1 MAAVT
6 PKHPCLY
13 FIITCP
19 FYNLLP
25 WYKAFAVHNNFPGA
39 DGAAW
44 AVPAVV
50 KPGTAFSRVT
60 RMSSPFISISR
71 WQPIWRPAVFI
82 LLAALLLW
90 AGGLTICPFRALT
103 GLPCLTCGM
112 THAWAAFLSGH
123 FRQAFQYH
131 PCFPLALPAVLAWA
145 GRHSRF
151 GRVWWQ
157 SRVFWLSLLAAL
169 LLCHAV
175 RMTVC
180 FPDGPY
186 PMTKTANSLLAHIP
200 PLFNPIPIHSPSPP
214 AP

>member
-19 FYNLLP
+19 FYNLPLGTSRLLSATIFQAP
-25 WYKAFAVHNNFPGA
+25 TKQPG
-39 DGAAW
+39 GAGGRQA
-44 AVPAVV
+44 
-50 KPGTAFSRVT
+50 GTAISRVT
-60 RMSSPFISISR
+60 RMSSPSIIIPR
-71 WQPIWRPAVFI
+71 WQPVWRPAIFTLV
-82 LLAALLLW
+82 AALLLW
-90 AGGLTICPFRALT
+90 VGGLTICPFRALT

-123 FRQAFQYH
+123 IRPAFQYH
-131 PCFPLALPAVLAWA
+131 PCFPLALPAVLAWLERHTRL
-145 GRHSRF
+145 GRIC
-151 GRVWWQ
+151 WQ

-200 PLFNPIPIHSPSPP
+200 PLFNPVTLHPLSPA